1 MGLRYRWHLD
11 LGENTIKGVRA
22 PKVKVIFQGLHMKC
36 VIFVLVSNILN
47 QVYSSTLPN
56 VACRMLVIPLVFI
69 PFTGNVMDKNVICF
83 PNSMSL

>member
-1 MGLRYRWHLD
+1 
-11 LGENTIKGVRA
+11 
-22 PKVKVIFQGLHMKC
+22 MKC

-69 PFTGNVMDKNVICF
+69 PFTGNVMEKNVICF